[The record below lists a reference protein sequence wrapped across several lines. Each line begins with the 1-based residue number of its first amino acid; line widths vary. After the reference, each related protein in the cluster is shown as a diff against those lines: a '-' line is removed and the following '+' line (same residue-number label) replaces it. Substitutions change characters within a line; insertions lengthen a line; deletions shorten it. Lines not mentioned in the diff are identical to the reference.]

1 MPKVPFLPGDTSEP
15 ADVVAAVRA
24 RRKGGELAVLDRI
37 MLHSP
42 AVTAGWSA
50 MFKAI
55 RTELSIDPFH
65 RELCMLTPL
74 VILRGDL
81 EIRIHGIIFRE
92 LGGTDEQI
100 EALAKAGQ
108 DDFDAGLFTPEQATI
123 ARFAGEVTRR
133 GRATDATFEAVRA
146 VVGTDQKLVELVAT
160 VGAYNLVSQFVATLD
175 IDDESRGYI
184 PSGLA

>member
-1 MPKVPFLPGDTSEP
+1 VPKVPFLPEDTSEP

-24 RRKGGELAVLDRI
+24 RRKGGALSILDRI
-37 MLHSP
+37 LLHSP

-55 RTELSIDPFH
+55 RTELSIDAFH
-65 RELCMLTPL
+65 RELCMLVPL

-81 EIRIHGIIFRE
+81 EIRIDGDLFRE
-92 LGGTDEQI
+92 LGGTDAQI
-100 EALAKAGQ
+100 TALAKAGLG
-108 DDFDAGLFTPEQATI
+108 DFDAGLFTPEQAAI

-133 GRATDATFEAVRA
+133 GRASDATFEAARA
-146 VVGTDQKLVELVAT
+146 VVGTDQKVVELVAT

-175 IDDESRGYI
+175 IDDETRGYI